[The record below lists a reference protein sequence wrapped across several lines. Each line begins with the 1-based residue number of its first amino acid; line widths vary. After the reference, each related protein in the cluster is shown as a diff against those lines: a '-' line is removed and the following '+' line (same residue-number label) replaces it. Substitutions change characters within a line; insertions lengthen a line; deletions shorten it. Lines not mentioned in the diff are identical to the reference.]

1 MNQNIKRGTLVAASL
16 VAMVGLGTGCSRFG
30 EEYNDAPVQ
39 KKNDRPAEVYSM
51 PDGFANVA
59 TKCDNHGNR
68 MYVTRQGDSAGKSVA
83 VVANDPSC
91 AEFKEK

>member
-1 MNQNIKRGTLVAASL
+1 MNIKIQRGVIAAGAVVL
-16 VAMVGLGTGCSRFG
+16 IIATGAGCSKFG
-30 EEYNDAPVQ
+30 EQFNDAPVE

-68 MYVTRQGDSAGKSVA
+68 MYVTMQGDKAGKAVSVI
-83 VVANDPSC
+83 ANDPSC
-91 AEFKEK
+91 ATFKQ